1 MRGDDHVV
9 QPCQVPRHACPQS
22 PHSAARRRGTAGAGK
37 VHKIGFLYMSSATA
51 VARNFEAF
59 QQGLRELGSIEG
71 QDLVIGMERGEG
83 STMRSHKTHIGTL
96 G

>member
-9 QPCQVPRHACPQS
+9 QPCRCLVTLALS
-22 PHSAARRRGTAGAGK
+22 PLIAPLAAVVQPAGK
-37 VHKIGFLYMSSATA
+37 VHKIGFLHMSSATA

-71 QDLVIGMERGEG
+71 QNLVIGMERGEG
-83 STMRSHKTHIGTL
+83 STIRSHKTHIGTL